1 MSETL
6 GEKLRQAREARGIS
20 ISEVA
25 EQTRISP
32 HYIELIEND
41 DYRTLP
47 GGIFNKGFVKS
58 YAKFIGID
66 EAEALQDYSQLIS
79 SQSNELTEEPK
90 TYRPEVL
97 TDDRSRSSILPTLIF
112 AAIILGLMTVG
123 ILALV
128 NYLKSEPTIATT
140 NNTNQKNTNVAVA
153 SETPANTVNTNSAQ
167 ALPATDEIKLEFKSL
182 ADVISV
188 SSTVDGKLTN
198 ENVTKDNPKT
208 YTGQQNVKIGYYKG
222 FANQV
227 QLTLNGKQI
236 TPPAAPPRGNA
247 IVFEIN
253 KNNIAQI
260 LQSGQIQ
267 TGATNAA
274 APR

>member
-1 MSETL
+1 
-6 GEKLRQAREARGIS
+6 
-20 ISEVA
+20 
-25 EQTRISP
+25 
-32 HYIELIEND
+32 LIEND

-58 YAKFIGID
+58 YAKYIGID
-66 EAEALQDYSQLIS
+66 EAEALQDYSRLIS
-79 SQSNELTEEPK
+79 SQSSELSEEPK

-97 TDDRSRSSILPTLIF
+97 TDDRSRSSFVPTLIF
-112 AAIILGLMTVG
+112 AAVILGLMTVG

-128 NYLKSEPTIATT
+128 NYLKSEPTIATS
-140 NNTNQKNTNVAVA
+140 NNTNQANTNVSVVND
-153 SETPANTVNTNSAQ
+153 TPANTANNNTAQ
-167 ALPATDEIKLEFKSL
+167 TLPATDEIKLEFRPL
-182 ADVISV
+182 ANVISV
-188 SSTVDGKLTN
+188 SSTVDGKATN

-208 YTGQQNVKIGYYKG
+208 YTGQQSVKLGYYKG

-236 TPPAAPPRGNA
+236 TPPPAPARGNA

-253 KNNIAQI
+253 KDNIAQV

-267 TGATNAA
+267 AAALNPA